1 MEKRIRSFYQCS
13 LYTYILAL
21 LIIVG
26 LFRFCGDRWWFA
38 TVLLYGPRWIY
49 AIPMAILLPA
59 AVFWHPR
66 GLPALGVGALIIV
79 FPIMGFNLP
88 WQSWG
93 QSDKP
98 AELRVLTYNVQQW
111 EVSSQEFAELLDAV
125 QPDIAAVQECAPSR
139 WTLPPQ
145 WHVRRAQSSLVVS
158 KYPILDVQLWYR
170 NAEVNG
176 ICCVIDTPTGKIG
189 FCCIDLL
196 TPRRALT
203 LVLDSE
209 TVFNLENVD
218 SAQGKIANRWQESA
232 RLAKWVKGFPGP
244 KILAGDFNLTV
255 DSPIYGRYW
264 ASYRNAFDYT
274 GYGFG
279 HTKDTKINIFRY
291 PSRIDH
297 ILSTPEF
304 RPLRCWTGPD
314 LGSDHLPLIADFV
327 AQ

>member
-1 MEKRIRSFYQCS
+1 M
-13 LYTYILAL
+13 
-21 LIIVG
+21 
-26 LFRFCGDRWWFA
+26 
-38 TVLLYGPRWIY
+38 
-49 AIPMAILLPA
+49 
-59 AVFWHPR
+59 
-66 GLPALGVGALIIV
+66 
-79 FPIMGFNLP
+79 
-88 WQSWG
+88 
-93 QSDKP
+93 
-98 AELRVLTYNVQQW
+98 
-111 EVSSQEFAELLDAV
+111 
-125 QPDIAAVQECAPSR
+125 
-139 WTLPPQ
+139 
-145 WHVRRAQSSLVVS
+145 
-158 KYPILDVQLWYR
+158 
-170 NAEVNG
+170 
-176 ICCVIDTPTGKIG
+176 
-189 FCCIDLL
+189 
-196 TPRRALT
+196 
-203 LVLDSE
+203 VLDSE

-232 RLAKWVKGFPGP
+232 RLAKWVEGFPGP
-244 KILAGDFNLTV
+244 KILAGDFNLAV